1 MVVVSLK
8 FLLTVGVVDEST
20 ARRITGGGAF
30 RLTVAQNPKMALLGI
45 RLFWATSK
53 EFGRRARRH
62 KPRRGSN
69 KVRAFGHNRVRYRIE
84 ASGLASRG
92 KRVAAQAKLKE
103 TTAWLV
109 ADWTRYSGMQV
120 SNRSC

>member
-53 EFGRRARRH
+53 EFGRRARRV
-62 KPRRGSN
+62 KIAELTRPAPDD
-69 KVRAFGHNRVRYRIE
+69 KVVLP
-84 ASGLASRG
+84 SCQ
-92 KRVAAQAKLKE
+92 KAQAPS
-103 TTAWLV
+103 
-109 ADWTRYSGMQV
+109 R
-120 SNRSC
+120 